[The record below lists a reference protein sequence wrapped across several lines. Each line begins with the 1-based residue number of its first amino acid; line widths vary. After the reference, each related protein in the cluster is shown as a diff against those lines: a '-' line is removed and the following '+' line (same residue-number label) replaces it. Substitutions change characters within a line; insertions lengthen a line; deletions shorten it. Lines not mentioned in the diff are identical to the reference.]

1 MEWYM
6 FLAVIAAG
14 LFAGFVNTL
23 AGSGSL
29 ITLPL
34 LMFLGLPANIANG
47 TNRIGV
53 LVQSLVSSVS
63 FRQQKL
69 YTVKESMRMSL
80 PALAGAL
87 LGSLVAVRINERIME
102 ILIGGLL
109 IFMFFIILYKPEQ
122 WVRDHAH
129 SIALSRRWWVP
140 LVFFLIG
147 IYGGFIQAGVGF
159 FLLAALVLGA
169 GLGLTRA
176 NAHKV
181 LIVAGMTAVALT
193 VFILSRQVH
202 YLYGIILAAGQGVGA
217 WLGSRVA
224 VSWGPR
230 VVRIILLAAVM
241 ASALELT
248 GFFDLVAKLF

>member
-1 MEWYM
+1 MY
-6 FLAVIAAG
+6 LAVIAAG

-34 LMFLGLPANIANG
+34 LMFLGLPANVANG

-53 LVQSLVSSVS
+53 FVQSLVSSTS
-63 FRQQKL
+63 FKKQKL
-69 YTVKESMRMSL
+69 FTVKEGLRMSL

-87 LGSLVAVRINERIME
+87 LGSLIAVRINEHIME
-102 ILIGGLL
+102 LLIGGLL
-109 IFMFFIILYKPEQ
+109 IIMFFIILYKPEQ
-122 WVRDHAH
+122 WVRDHA
-129 SIALSRRWWVP
+129 LSATMRRRWWVP
-140 LVFFLIG
+140 VIFFLIG

-159 FLLAALVLGA
+159 FLLGGLVLGA
-169 GLGLTRA
+169 GLGLTKA

-181 LIVAGMTAVALT
+181 FIVAVMTTIALV
-193 VFILSRQVH
+193 VFIASDQIH
-202 YLYGIILAAGQGVGA
+202 YLYGIVLAAGQGVGA

-230 VVRIILLAAVM
+230 VVRVILLVAIM
-241 ASALELT
+241 ASALKLT
-248 GFFDLVAKLF
+248 GFFDLVTGLF

>member
-6 FLAVIAAG
+6 FMAVVAAG

-53 LVQSLVSSVS
+53 LVQSAVSSWS
-63 FRQQKL
+63 FKKQKL
-69 YTVKESMRMSL
+69 YTARESLWMVI
-80 PALAGAL
+80 PAVVGSF
-87 LGSLVAVRINERIME
+87 LGSLVAIRINERIME
-102 ILIGGLL
+102 LLIGGLL
-109 IFMFFIILYKPEQ
+109 IFMFFVILYKPEK
-122 WVRDHAH
+122 WVREHATAM
-129 SIALSRRWWVP
+129 SVRRKWWVS
-140 LVFFLIG
+140 VIFFFIG

-169 GLGLTRA
+169 GLGLTKA
-176 NAHKV
+176 NALKV
-181 LIVAGMTAVALT
+181 VIVAALTLVALIV
-193 VFILSRQVH
+193 FITSGQVN
-202 YLYGIILAAGQGVGA
+202 YLYGITLAIGQGAGG
-217 WLGSRVA
+217 WLASKVA

-230 VVRIILLAAVM
+230 VVRIILLIAVM
-241 ASALELT
+241 ASALKLT
-248 GFFDLVAKLF
+248 GAIDFLIGLF